1 MKKKNKEKN
10 GQKEKEILANG
21 EDNGN
26 CTGVAQIG
34 KRQSFQDKQRE
45 IEAEQ
50 C

>member
-1 MKKKNKEKN
+1 MQKKNKEKN
-10 GQKEKEILANG
+10 GQKEGSLADG
-21 EDNGN
+21 EDKGN